1 MNESRTFDDI
11 RPYRDDEIPA
21 AMRRIAESTSFPL
34 LASYVFPD
42 RDIAEVREMLK
53 SLRTIAEFQSQVMFH
68 MNAQV
73 IRRTMTGFTWSGV
86 EHLSPGQ
93 KYLFIS
99 NHRDIVLD
107 SSLMQYVLYNN
118 GHETSEITFGANLMQ
133 SRLIVDIGKA
143 NKMFRVERPG
153 NNIREF
159 YHASSRLSE
168 YIRHTLRDKHQSV
181 WMAQRNGR
189 TKDGRDLTDQGI
201 IKMLGLSRT
210 DNKVDA
216 LDELHIAPVAIS
228 YEWEPCDI
236 LKALELYERKLTG
249 RYVKKPGED
258 VNSILTG
265 ITQPKGRV
273 HLQFCEPLRREEL
286 AAYDACTQG
295 DFHRAVARLIDL
307 RIHRAYRLMPNNYI
321 AHDLR
326 YGRSDHAARYTPE
339 QKAAFVHR
347 LEALRPYEESCDP
360 DMLADLLLGIYS
372 NPVDSALDDGAP
384 QPLHSPQNITFV

>member
-1 MNESRTFDDI
+1 MEETKDFDDI
-11 RPYRDDEIPA
+11 RPYRDEEIPA

-42 RDIAEVREMLK
+42 RDIASVREFVK
-53 SLRTIAEFQSQVMFH
+53 SLRTIDEFQSQVMFH

-73 IRRTMTGFTWSGV
+73 IRRTMTSFTWGGL
-86 EHLSPGQ
+86 EHLSPGRR
-93 KYLFIS
+93 YLFIG

-133 SRLIVDIGKA
+133 SPLIVDIGKA

-153 NNIREF
+153 NSPREF
-159 YHASSRLSE
+159 YRASLRLSE
-168 YIRHTLRDKHQSV
+168 YIRHTLLDKRQSV

-189 TKDGRDLTDQGI
+189 TKDGLDLTDQGV

-210 DNKVDA
+210 DDKVEA
-216 LDELHIAPVAIS
+216 LDELCIVPVAIS

-273 HLQFCEPLRREEL
+273 HLHFCEPLRREEL
-286 AAYDACTQG
+286 ALYDACTQG
-295 DFHRAVARLIDL
+295 DFHRAVARLIDR
-307 RIHRAYRLMPNNYI
+307 RIHRAYRLTPNNYI

-326 YGRSDHAARYTPE
+326 HGRSTYMDCYTPG
-339 QKAAFVHR
+339 QKEDFLHR
-347 LEALRPYEESCDP
+347 LEALCPYEETCDP
-360 DMLADLLLGIYS
+360 DVLADILLGIYA
-372 NPVDSALDDGAP
+372 NPVDSALNDEAS
-384 QPLHSPQNITFV
+384 QPLH

>member
-1 MNESRTFDDI
+1 MEGTKDFDDI
-11 RPYRDDEIPA
+11 RPYRDEEIPA

-42 RDIAEVREMLK
+42 RDIASVREFVK
-53 SLRTIAEFQSQVMFH
+53 SLRTIDEFQSQVMFH

-73 IRRTMTGFTWSGV
+73 IRRTMTSFTWGGL
-86 EHLSPGQ
+86 EHLSPGRR
-93 KYLFIS
+93 YLFIG

-133 SRLIVDIGKA
+133 SPLIVDIGKA

-153 NNIREF
+153 NSPREF
-159 YHASSRLSE
+159 YRASLRLSE
-168 YIRHTLRDKHQSV
+168 YIRHTLLDKRQSV

-189 TKDGRDLTDQGI
+189 TKDGLDLTDQGV

-210 DNKVDA
+210 DDKVEA
-216 LDELHIAPVAIS
+216 LDELCIVPVAIS

-236 LKALELYERKLTG
+236 LKALELYERKLTD

-265 ITQPKGRV
+265 IVQPKGRV
-273 HLQFCEPLRREEL
+273 HLEFCPPLRQEEL
-286 AAYDACTQG
+286 SAFGTLSSG
-295 DFHRAVARLIDL
+295 DFNRAVSNLIDQ
-307 RIHRAYRLMPNNYI
+307 RIHRAYRLTPNNYI
-321 AHDLR
+321 AHDLKSGSEE
-326 YGRSDHAARYTPE
+326 YACRYTE
-339 QKAAFVHR
+339 GQKSAFMQRFDR
-347 LEALRPYEESCDP
+347 LRQYEGDCDVE
-360 DMLADLLLGIYS
+360 LLSDIWLGIYAH
-372 NPVDSALDDGAP
+372 PVDTVAR
-384 QPLHSPQNITFV
+384 

>member
-1 MNESRTFDDI
+1 MKDPRTFDDI
-11 RPYRDDEIPA
+11 RPYRDEEIPA
-21 AMRRIAESTSFPL
+21 AMRRIVESTSFPL
-34 LASYVFPD
+34 LASYVFPG
-42 RDIAEVREMLK
+42 RDMNEVRGRLL
-53 SLRTIAEFQSQVMFH
+53 SLRTIDEFQARVMFY
-68 MNAQV
+68 MNAEI
-73 IRRTMTGFTWSGV
+73 IRRTMTGFTWGGL
-86 EHLSPGQ
+86 ECLSADT
-93 KYLFIS
+93 KYLFIA

-133 SRLIVDIGKA
+133 SPLIVDIGKA

-153 NNIREF
+153 NNLREF
-159 YHASSRLSE
+159 YQASARLSG
-168 YIRHTLRDKHQSV
+168 YIRHTLREKHQSV

-189 TKDGRDLTDQGI
+189 TKDGLDLTDQGV
-201 IKMLGLSRT
+201 IKMLCLSRP

-216 LDELHIAPVAIS
+216 LAELHIVPVAIS

-249 RYVKKPGED
+249 RYAKKPGED

-273 HLQFCEPLRREEL
+273 HLHFCEPLRQEEL
-286 AAYDACTQG
+286 ARYDGCTQG
-295 DFHRAVARLIDL
+295 DFHRAVARLIDR

-326 YGRSDHAARYTPE
+326 YGRSEYAGRYTSE
-339 QKAAFVHR
+339 EKAAFLRH

-360 DMLADLLLGIYS
+360 ELLADLLLGIYA
-372 NPVDSALDDGAP
+372 NPVDSALNDEAS
-384 QPLHSPQNITFV
+384 QSLY